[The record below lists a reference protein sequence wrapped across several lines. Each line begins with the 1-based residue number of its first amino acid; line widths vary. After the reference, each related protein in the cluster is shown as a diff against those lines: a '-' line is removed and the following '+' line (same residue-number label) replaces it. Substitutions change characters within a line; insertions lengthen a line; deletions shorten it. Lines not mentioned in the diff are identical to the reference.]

1 MPLSWLDIFLIA
13 VMFISGFLAMLRGL
27 TREVLSIM
35 AWAVAAVATYYVWP
49 QYKDEVRQYF
59 QAQMPQIVADVALA
73 SVIFIIV
80 LIIVSLITV
89 RIADR
94 VLDSSVGALDRTLGF
109 IFGLGRGLILVV
121 ILYLFYSWLVPKS
134 DQPQWIKEARSL
146 PIIEQTG
153 EMIVSLLPENPADVI
168 PNKSFNEQLGPE
180 KQKAAVGPARS
191 GVDRR
196 NDYGSGERR
205 KLNQLMESSQFR
217 RN

>member
-1 MPLSWLDIFLIA
+1 MPLSWLDIFLVA
-13 VMFISGFLAMLRGL
+13 VMFISGLLAMLRGL

-35 AWAVAAVATYYVWP
+35 AWALAAVSTYYVWP
-49 QYKDEVRQYF
+49 QYKDEVRQYVE
-59 QAQMPQIVADVALA
+59 PQILADVALA
-73 SVIFIIV
+73 TGIFIIV

-89 RIADR
+89 RVADR

-121 ILYLFYSWLVPKS
+121 ILYLFYSWLVPKE

-153 EMIVSLLPENPADVI
+153 DMIVSLLPENPGDII
-168 PNKSFNEQLGPE
+168 PNKSRDESSLPA
-180 KQKAAVGPARS
+180 KQKTTASSRASAKTRQ
-191 GVDRR
+191 
-196 NDYGSGERR
+196 DYGSGERR
-205 KLNQLMESSQFR
+205 GLNQLMESSQFQ

>member
-1 MPLSWLDIFLIA
+1 MPLSWLDIFLVA
-13 VMFISGFLAMLRGL
+13 VMFISGLLAMLRGL

-35 AWAVAAVATYYVWP
+35 AWALAAVATYYVWP
-49 QYKDEVRQYF
+49 QYKDEVRQYVE
-59 QAQMPQIVADVALA
+59 PQILADVALA
-73 SVIFIIV
+73 TGIFIIV

-89 RIADR
+89 RVADR

-121 ILYLFYSWLVPKS
+121 ILYLFYSWLVPKE

-153 EMIVSLLPENPADVI
+153 DMIVSLLPENPGDII
-168 PNKSFNEQLGPE
+168 PNKSRDESSLPA
-180 KQKAAVGPARS
+180 KQKTTASSRASAKTRQ
-191 GVDRR
+191 
-196 NDYGSGERR
+196 DYGSGERR
-205 KLNQLMESSQFR
+205 GLNQLMESSQFQ